1 MPWLM
6 NTLPR
11 CSGAARDYSGA
22 GALSLALLLGAASA
36 HAQESPSP
44 SPTAG
49 TEQATPQ
56 PDSNGSD
63 LEAGKV
69 PVPAPPATAALPP
82 VEPVISNEEFNSA
95 IPALKDDDDPELGK
109 PLESIEAFERRLAEQ
124 QSGAKPEAG
133 QGAPLGNP
141 ALSDQDTAEEIG
153 DAPVRDAELNAPLP
167 PLDQFEVT
175 PVQLAEPETATK
187 DVEIAYKVSVEGLK
201 PADDET
207 DANLAGEFNSLSA
220 LRKGDGKAANVAMI
234 SARLTEDSELMQN
247 ILASEGW
254 YSPLVTTRID
264 SGEEGQALTAV
275 ISVTPGKRY
284 VFSDIVVN
292 ADPTEPPNLI
302 SDNLALEA
310 GQPIIAQRVQGAEAK
325 VALALPENGYPFA
338 EVKER
343 DILLDRESGDGVY
356 TLPVEVGP
364 RSRFGDITTD
374 GDLAFDAK
382 HIQVLSRFK
391 RGDLYDSRKVDDLR
405 KALVA
410 TNLFSTVSV
419 EPRKTGQPADA
430 DTEYATLHVH
440 QEAGPPRTIAGS
452 LGYAAGE
459 GITARA
465 TWTHRNLFP
474 PEGALIANVLAGTRQ
489 QGVGATFRRSNAGKR
504 DRTLEVVAE
513 AFHDDYD
520 AYSAYTGRIAAK
532 IARDSTPIWQKKI
545 TYAYGIELLAT
556 GETDFNAATGTR
568 ERRTFYIAG
577 LSGQL
582 GFDQTDSLLDP
593 TKGYRVTTLIQPEA
607 TVNKGF
613 DPYVRARL
621 DASAYYSV
629 TDQLVVAGRLRF
641 GTIQGAGLFEI
652 APSRRFYAGGGGSVR
667 GFAYQKLGELAP
679 DGDPIGGRSLNEGS
693 LELRYRFGNYGVV
706 GFVDAGQAYRE
717 TTPQFSDLR
726 YGVGVGGR
734 FYTNFGP
741 VRLDVATPLARKPGE
756 SRINIYVSIGQAF

>member
-1 MPWLM
+1 MPWLID
-6 NTLPR
+6 TLPS
-11 CSGAARDYSGA
+11 CSPRRRDYSGA
-22 GALSLALLLGAASA
+22 GALPLVLLLLAAP
-36 HAQESPSP
+36 HARAQDVSSPGPAAAQQPTTES
-44 SPTAG
+44 G
-49 TEQATPQ
+49 N
-56 PDSNGSD
+56 DGSD

-69 PVPAPPATAALPP
+69 PVPPAPPDAALPP
-82 VEPVISNEEFNSA
+82 VEPVISDEEFNSA
-95 IPALKDDDDPELGK
+95 IPGLEVEDDPELNR
-109 PLESIEAFERRLAEQ
+109 PLESIEAFERRLAEE
-124 QSGAKPEAG
+124 QSSAKPEAG
-133 QGAPLGNP
+133 QAAPLGDP
-141 ALSDQDTAEEIG
+141 ALSDQDTTEEIG

-167 PLDQFEVT
+167 PLDQFEVA
-175 PVQLAEPETATK
+175 PVQLAEPEPDRK
-187 DVEIAYKVSVEGLK
+187 DVEIAYKVSIEGLQ

-207 DANLAGEFNSLSA
+207 DANLTSEFNALSA
-220 LRKGDGKAANVAMI
+220 LRKGDGKAANTAMI

-302 SDNLALEA
+302 SDNLALEP
-310 GQPIIAQRVQGAEAK
+310 GQPIIAERVQGAEAK

-343 DILLDRESGDGVY
+343 DILLDRETGDGVY

-364 RSRFGDITTD
+364 RSRFGDISTD
-374 GDLAFDAK
+374 GELAFDAD

-410 TNLFSTVSV
+410 TSLFSAVSV
-419 EPRKTGQPADA
+419 EPRRTGQPAGDG
-430 DTEYATLHVH
+430 TEYATLHVH

-459 GITARA
+459 GITAQA
-465 TWTHRNLFP
+465 TWTHRNFFP

-513 AFHDDYD
+513 AFHNDYD
-520 AYSAYTGRIAAK
+520 AYSAYTGRLAAR

-556 GETDFNAATGTR
+556 GETDFNTATGTR
-568 ERRTFYIAG
+568 DRRTFYIAG
-577 LSGQL
+577 LSGQI

-593 TKGYRVTTLIQPEA
+593 TKGYRVTTLIQPET

-641 GTIQGAGLFEI
+641 GTIQGAGLFDI

-667 GFAYQKLGELAP
+667 GFAFQKLGELAP

-693 LELRYRFGNYGVV
+693 VELRYRFGNYGVV
-706 GFVDAGQAYRE
+706 GFIDAGQAYRE

-726 YGVGVGGR
+726 YGVGIGGR

>member
-6 NTLPR
+6 NTLPP
-11 CSGAARDYSGA
+11 CSRGRWDYSGA
-22 GALSLALLLGAASA
+22 GALSLALLLAAGSA
-36 HAQESPSP
+36 HAQNGSAPNRD
-44 SPTAG
+44 TG
-49 TEQATPQ
+49 QATTQ
-56 PDSNGSD
+56 SDKDGSD

-69 PVPAPPATAALPP
+69 PVPAPPADVVLPP

-95 IPALKDDDDPELGK
+95 IPALEGEQDSELNK
-109 PLESIEAFERRLAEQ
+109 PLESIEAFERRLAAE

-133 QGAPLGNP
+133 QAVPLGNP
-141 ALSDQDTAEEIG
+141 ALSDEDTSEEIG
-153 DAPVRDAELNAPLP
+153 DAPVRDTELNAPLP
-167 PLDQFEVT
+167 PINQFEVT
-175 PVQLAEPETATK
+175 PVQLAEPETEKK
-187 DVEIAYKVSVEGLK
+187 DVEIAYKVQIEGLK
-201 PADDET
+201 PADEET
-207 DANLAGEFNSLSA
+207 DIDLAGEFNSLSA
-220 LRKGDGKAANVAMI
+220 LKKGNEKAANVAMI

-275 ISVTPGKRY
+275 ISVVPGKRY

-292 ADPTEPPNLI
+292 ADATQPPNLI
-302 SDNLALEA
+302 SDNLALKA
-310 GQPIIAQRVQGAEAK
+310 GQPIIAERVQGAEAK

-338 EVKER
+338 EVKDR
-343 DILLDRESGDGVY
+343 DILLDRETGGGVY
-356 TLPVEVGP
+356 TLPVDVGP

-374 GDLAFDAK
+374 GDLAFGAD
-382 HIQVLSRFK
+382 HIHVLARFK
-391 RGDLYDSRKVDDLR
+391 RGELYDSRKVDDLR

-419 EPRKTGQPADA
+419 EPRKTGRPAGD

-459 GITARA
+459 GITAQA
-465 TWTHRNLFP
+465 TWTHRNFFP

-513 AFHDDYD
+513 AFHNDYD
-520 AYSAYTGRIAAK
+520 AYSAYTGRLAAK

-568 ERRTFYIAG
+568 DRRTFYIAG
-577 LSGQL
+577 LNGQL
-582 GFDQTDSLLDP
+582 GLDQTDSLLDP

-629 TDQLVVAGRLRF
+629 TDQLVLAGRVRF
-641 GTIQGAGLFEI
+641 GTIQGADLFDI

-667 GFAYQKLGELAP
+667 GYAYQKLGEQAP
-679 DGDPIGGRSLNEGS
+679 DGKPIGGRSLNEGS
-693 LELRYRFGNYGVV
+693 VEVRYRFGNYGVV
-706 GFVDAGQAYRE
+706 GFIDAGQAYRE
-717 TTPQFSDLR
+717 TAPQFSDLR
-726 YGVGVGGR
+726 YGVGIGGR

-741 VRLDVATPLARKPGE
+741 VRLDVATPLARRPGE

>member
-1 MPWLM
+1 M
-6 NTLPR
+6 
-11 CSGAARDYSGA
+11 
-22 GALSLALLLGAASA
+22 
-36 HAQESPSP
+36 
-44 SPTAG
+44 
-49 TEQATPQ
+49 
-56 PDSNGSD
+56 
-63 LEAGKV
+63 EAGKV
-69 PVPAPPATAALPP
+69 PVPAPPPDIVLPP

-95 IPALKDDDDPELGK
+95 IPRLEGQDDPELDK
-109 PLESIEAFERRLAEQ
+109 PLESIEAFERRLAEE

-133 QGAPLGNP
+133 QAAPLGDP
-141 ALSDQDTAEEIG
+141 ALSDQDTTEEIG

-167 PLDQFEVT
+167 PIDQFEVT
-175 PVQLAEPETATK
+175 PVQLAEPEDDK
-187 DVEIAYKVSVEGLK
+187 KEVEIAYKVRLEGLR

-207 DANLAGEFNSLSA
+207 EASLSDEFDSLSA
-220 LRKGDGKAANVAMI
+220 LKKGDGKAANVAMI

-284 VFSDIVVN
+284 VFSDIIVN
-292 ADPTEPPNLI
+292 ADPTQPPNLI
-302 SDNLALEA
+302 LDNLALKA
-310 GQPIIAQRVQGAEAK
+310 GQPIIAERVQGAEAK
-325 VALALPENGYPFA
+325 VSLALRENGYPFSR
-338 EVKER
+338 VKER
-343 DILLDRESGDGVY
+343 DILLDRETGDGVY
-356 TLPVEVGP
+356 TLPVDVGP

-374 GDLAFDAK
+374 GDLAFDAD
-382 HIQVLSRFK
+382 HIQVLARFK

-410 TNLFSTVSV
+410 TSLFSTVSV
-419 EPRKTGQPADA
+419 RPRKTGQPAGDG
-430 DTEYATLHVH
+430 TEYAALHVH

-459 GITARA
+459 GITAQA

-489 QGVGATFRRSNAGKR
+489 QGLGATFRRSNAGKR

-513 AFHDDYD
+513 AFHNDYD

-556 GETDFNAATGTR
+556 GETDFNMETGTR
-568 ERRTFYIAG
+568 DRRTFYIAG
-577 LSGQL
+577 LNGQI

-593 TKGYRVTTLIQPEA
+593 TKGYRVTTLVQPEA

-641 GTIQGAGLFEI
+641 GTIQGAGLFDI

-693 LELRYRFGNYGVV
+693 VELRYRFGNYGIV

-726 YGVGVGGR
+726 YGVGIGGR

-741 VRLDVATPLARKPGE
+741 VRLDIATPLARKPGE
-756 SRINIYVSIGQAF
+756 ARINIYVSIGQAF